1 MAAGPG
7 IAVDVGSRPFFV
19 PGGHVAQVLLAE
31 QRPPGQDQVGLQ
43 KGHGLLVGREHILL
57 VMHPGKTLLPLVLDL
72 VVQTVRGDDAVLKP
86 QGDHGL
92 DRPLVDRHH
101 PFGGLFIGIGHL
113 IAGVVVV
120 GDGHGVISLRRL
132 RTRRFRGSRR
142 VGSRA
147 RNSAGRCALPAAAGK
162 TQRQNQGRKARKDSS
177 VFHTKNSFRP
187 SAPHRKKKTPSSKNR
202 ERRWTKRLRGAGR
215 PPKTVRTQD
224 PQRVC
229 EPLFRTGVW
238 SVRGAGPALPPPRQ
252 AWGGVQY
259 QPQGRSSGLKGWGAE
274 HPAPRPA
281 FPRHGHSD
289 IFGRGCPPYGGGPAQ
304 ASHLFPYS
312 PGRPRRPR
320 APCGAL

>member
-215 PPKTVRTQD
+215 PSKNSAHT
-224 PQRVC
+224 
-229 EPLFRTGVW
+229 
-238 SVRGAGPALPPPRQ
+238 
-252 AWGGVQY
+252 
-259 QPQGRSSGLKGWGAE
+259 
-274 HPAPRPA
+274 RPA
-281 FPRHGHSD
+281 ARLRASFPHR
-289 IFGRGCPPYGGGPAQ
+289 R
-304 ASHLFPYS
+304 LV
-312 PGRPRRPR
+312 RPRRGSCPPAAPTGMGRR
-320 APCGAL
+320 AVSTAGQVFRLERLGR